1 MLNKAIGFLRLRLI
15 SRRWAPATRVSQG
28 TKEEFSTGSHAQNP
42 PKLNASYAQAP
53 PIKIPVPRMPMPK
66 MDQRSAGFIH
76 ERSERSASPA
86 NAYANGMDVEA
97 KPKKRVGG

>member
-1 MLNKAIGFLRLRLI
+1 
-15 SRRWAPATRVSQG
+15 
-28 TKEEFSTGSHAQNP
+28 
-42 PKLNASYAQAP
+42 
-53 PIKIPVPRMPMPK
+53 MPMPK